1 MISPPYSIRKAR
13 GRGPTLKMDDSRA
26 GASNLSPLGVG
37 IRAPKFFIQSYAA
50 CRSWSMCTSQRPA
63 SRRLATPRPIASHS
77 PHAVPTRES
86 LGGGTSRCTHSR
98 TAAALRTSADLRR
111 LTRRWRVHPHE
122 LAMPLNTSIA
132 QHPEEL
138 RVGGLTD
145 SDAKKRTRR
154 VGPCEFRPCGATA
167 SAPARRV
174 FGCHGS
180 TSQVILQERIP

>member
-1 MISPPYSIRKAR
+1 MVEPLAGSR
-13 GRGPTLKMDDSRA
+13 GRDG
-26 GASNLSPLGVG
+26 
-37 IRAPKFFIQSYAA
+37 F
-50 CRSWSMCTSQRPA
+50 RSKIVVVRQRPA
-63 SRRLATPRPIASHS
+63 SRRLATPRPIASHT

-86 LGGGTSRCTHSR
+86 LGGGTSRCIHSR

-111 LTRRWRVHPHE
+111 PTRRWRVHPHE

-154 VGPCEFRPCGATA
+154 VGPSEF
-167 SAPARRV
+167 APAVPPLQLASEFHIESKSAAAPWRLSAR
-174 FGCHGS
+174 CTIA
-180 TSQVILQERIP
+180 TSRFPCRS